1 MNRGLV
7 ASPVLKLLL
16 YDARSCIE
24 IPFLWPT
31 EIWLLLHGRKLKE
44 ETTIGPDVTAVPIE
58 HEGTTS
64 VVAIHLELET
74 PGRSAGAGCRGYGP
88 EICYSRAL
96 ILAVPMK
103 PTIAAAVHRYNF

>member
-44 ETTIGPDVTAVPIE
+44 ETTVDLDDASALIG

-64 VVAIHLELET
+64 IDQFISDSKHQAGWPERGVEGMDPKRITTEL
-74 PGRSAGAGCRGYGP
+74 
-88 EICYSRAL
+88 
-96 ILAVPMK
+96 
-103 PTIAAAVHRYNF
+103 